1 MNTKIKSGSIVQLA
15 LTAVIDGK
23 PDPGTNFDREKP
35 FVYMHGG
42 GEMIPSFE
50 KLLDGLEVGAKLEV
64 TLTPEEHGVMR
75 DETLVVLIP
84 KMMVPKKPGPDLPKV
99 GDAVG
104 AMTNAGPMK
113 GVLVEITENGGY
125 RVDFNSAIAG
135 KTAVFTAEVLA
146 VRKPDLLDLLQAIAG
161 GAQPPTLPKDEMVVD
176 DPGQTAAVSDDEVLP
191 CGHTVAEHRKMD
203 QEDAIRRA
211 GGLFGAG
218 GEIPRA

>member
-1 MNTKIKSGSIVQLA
+1 MTTKIKSGSIVKLA

-23 PDPGTNFDREKP
+23 PDPGTNFNSEKP

-50 KLLDGLEVGAKLEV
+50 KLLDGLEVGAKFEV
-64 TLTPEEHGVMR
+64 TLTPAEHGILR
-75 DETLVVLIP
+75 DEELVVLIP

-99 GDAVG
+99 GDSVG

-113 GVLVEITENGGY
+113 GVLVEITENGSY
-125 RVDFNSAIAG
+125 RVDFNNMLAG
-135 KTAVFTAEVLA
+135 KTAVFAVEILE
-146 VRKPDLLDLLQAIAG
+146 VRKPDFLDLLQALAAG
-161 GAQPPTLPKDEMVVD
+161 MPPPPHDRNLDPEIDEPVNKPM
-176 DPGQTAAVSDDEVLP
+176 SDDEVLP
-191 CGHTVAEHRKMD
+191 CGHTVAEHKKMD
-203 QEDAIRRA
+203 QEDEVRRA

>member
-64 TLTPEEHGVMR
+64 TLTPEEHGIVR

-84 KMMVPKKPGPDLPKV
+84 KMMVLKKPGPDLPNV
-99 GDAVG
+99 GDTVG

-125 RVDFNSAIAG
+125 RVDFNSVLAG
-135 KTAVFTAEVLA
+135 KTAVFTTEVLA
-146 VRKPDLLDLLQAIAG
+146 VRKPDLLDLLQALGG
-161 GAQPPTLPKDEMVVD
+161 GAQLPPLDAGEMAVE
-176 DPGQTAAVSDDEVLP
+176 DPGPTEPMSDDEVLP
-191 CGHTVAEHRKMD
+191 CGHTVAEHKKMD
-203 QEDAIRRA
+203 QENEVSR
-211 GGLFGAG
+211 AG